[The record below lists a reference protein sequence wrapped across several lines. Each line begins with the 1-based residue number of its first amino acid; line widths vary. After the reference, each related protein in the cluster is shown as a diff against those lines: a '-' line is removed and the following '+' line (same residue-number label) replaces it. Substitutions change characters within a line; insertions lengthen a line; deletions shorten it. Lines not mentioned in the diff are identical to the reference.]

1 MLCIPNFDYKGT
13 YMLDFRNLMKKAGS
27 RRQRADKA
35 GIQLLAS
42 ILVCYPEIESVT
54 YEPKDTKLTLDFVIE
69 GKLATR
75 ALKDFI
81 KLLDDSLQA
90 YHEIDTASQVWMAA
104 EAESHGNLLLVH
116 IHRQLITM
124 TRGELTLIVSLFRDA
139 FPTQLKMDKHVID
152 QLEPDFVEAQS
163 AILDQLLDK
172 IQDYRIRERMI
183 GVRDD
188 DRVVVY
194 NR

>member
-1 MLCIPNFDYKGT
+1 
-13 YMLDFRNLMKKAGS
+13 MKKAGS

>member
-1 MLCIPNFDYKGT
+1 
-13 YMLDFRNLMKKAGS
+13 MKKAGN
-27 RRQRADKA
+27 RKQPADKA

-69 GKLATR
+69 GKGKECE
-75 ALKDFI
+75 LKDFI
-81 KLLDDSLQA
+81 KLLDDSLQT
-90 YHEIDTASQVWMAA
+90 YHELDADCQVWMAA
-104 EAESHGNLLLVH
+104 EAESQGNLLLVH

-139 FPTQLKMDKHVID
+139 FPTQLRIDRHAID
-152 QLEPDFVEAQS
+152 QLEPDFVEAQN
-163 AILDQLLDK
+163 AVLDQLLD
-172 IQDYRIRERMI
+172 QSQEYQIREHMI
-183 GVRDD
+183 GIRDD